1 MQIRS
6 NCDGHFGFRW
16 SKMYLKTVELLFNWS
31 LKTVPAHRI
40 PGDFF
45 VEPSVNQAGHKVGQK
60 MRNLSRCSY
69 TVHYSLGAQPLVQRL
84 VLVRR

>member
-1 MQIRS
+1 MDILVS
-6 NCDGHFGFRW
+6 DGAKSILRQLNY
-16 SKMYLKTVELLFNWS
+16 YLIG
-31 LKTVPAHRI
+31 AHRI

-69 TVHYSLGAQPLVQRL
+69 TVLYSLGAQPLVQRL

>member
-16 SKMYLKTVELLFNWS
+16 SKMYLKTVELLFNG
-31 LKTVPAHRI
+31 VHRI

-45 VEPSVNQAGHKVGQK
+45 VEPSVNQADHKVGQK

-69 TVHYSLGAQPLVQRL
+69 TETLQPWCPTPGPATGAGLGRS
-84 VLVRR
+84 RT